1 MKIWLSKNSEVSIRE
16 QFVAQISL
24 GIISH
29 DLRAGEKLPSTRE
42 LARRFEIHPNTI
54 SAAYRELAK
63 QRLVEFK
70 KGSGVY
76 VHENLPESDES
87 KIELDQIIARFM
99 REAKAHS
106 FTSGEI
112 QARLKNWFRV
122 KPAKHFL
129 VVECDEDLRK
139 ILVEEIGAATGCQT
153 SGMSFNDFLKTQ
165 TDAQVVAMT
174 DETLRFNERLPPEK
188 SCIFLRANSVSDSMT
203 GSERPSSDDLIAVV
217 SHWEKFLNLA
227 KMFLLAAQIE
237 PETLILRFAGEPD
250 WKKGLSNVSL
260 IICDSLTAKEF
271 PADKRVRVFQLV
283 ADSSLDELRKSA
295 G

>member
-16 QFVAQISL
+16 QLVAQISL

-112 QARLKNWFRV
+112 QSAFEK
-122 KPAKHFL
+122 L
-129 VVECDEDLRK
+129 VSGKTR
-139 ILVEEIGAATGCQT
+139 QT
-153 SGMSFNDFLKTQ
+153 
-165 TDAQVVAMT
+165 
-174 DETLRFNERLPPEK
+174 
-188 SCIFLRANSVSDSMT
+188 IFGR
-203 GSERPSSDDLIAVV
+203 
-217 SHWEKFLNLA
+217 
-227 KMFLLAAQIE
+227 
-237 PETLILRFAGEPD
+237 
-250 WKKGLSNVSL
+250 
-260 IICDSLTAKEF
+260 
-271 PADKRVRVFQLV
+271 
-283 ADSSLDELRKSA
+283 
-295 G
+295 